1 MQWIYDTGTQKNPC
15 QTCQKPLHRAIE
27 RDESLVRQWLEK
39 KYPKILAMVKI
50 QGMDI
55 YFGDAARIH
64 SWRRRHRQASK
75 ALGHVPLIDRD
86 FRGQHEAK
94 AECAEEVARM
104 KFTAV
109 PEPDDALYELRIMV
123 ERVNGD
129 GRMNSAAGSCVCAA
143 RSR

>member
-50 QGMDI
+50 QGTPRASAP
-55 YFGDAARIH
+55 GAAAIAK
-64 SWRRRHRQASK
+64 QSK

-129 GRMNSAAGSCVCAA
+129 GRMNSAAGSCVWA

>member
-50 QGMDI
+50 QGLDI

-64 SWRRRHRQASK
+64 SWRRRSAM
-75 ALGHVPLIDRD
+75 
-86 FRGQHEAK
+86 FRCSIAIFEDSTKQK
-94 AECAEEVARM
+94 
-104 KFTAV
+104 
-109 PEPDDALYELRIMV
+109 P
-123 ERVNGD
+123 
-129 GRMNSAAGSCVCAA
+129 SAP
-143 RSR
+143 RKSRA